1 MTLALRLLKSSGSLG
16 EEIEVGMGL
25 DDGGRAGSEGCKRD

>member
-16 EEIEVGMGL
+16 EEIEVGTGL
-25 DDGGRAGSEGCKRD
+25 DDGGRAGSEGCKSE